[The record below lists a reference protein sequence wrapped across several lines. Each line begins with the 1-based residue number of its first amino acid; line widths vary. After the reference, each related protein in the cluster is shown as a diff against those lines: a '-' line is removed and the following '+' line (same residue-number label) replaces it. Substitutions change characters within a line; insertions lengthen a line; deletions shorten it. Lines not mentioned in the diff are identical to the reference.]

1 MSAGLVADI
10 QPVAAE
16 KDILVVLSDMEDSQI
31 VVEMVGDT
39 KAAERVEDSPT
50 VVKVDDRVGN

>member
-10 QPVAAE
+10 QPVSAE
-16 KDILVVLSDMEDSQI
+16 KDILVMLSDIEDSQI